1 MNLKKFS
8 YAYQR
13 HGLLGFTNVLFGKLG
28 IKKRLKTPIDKVIL
42 QLAKRIEEL
51 SKNIV
56 QSGIYSETYL
66 KINKKW
72 SVHDTSSK
80 LLGLYEKE
88 VQDNISNIQNS
99 NNKKKYFIN
108 IGAGEGFHIV
118 SLLKK
123 RFFEFGIAYEIDKSA
138 KKLFISNM
146 EKNKISNYKLF
157 DKAELNFLNNE
168 IYESKKLDDCLFLID
183 IEGDELKI
191 LNDHNLNKLKKSV
204 LIIELHDF
212 IIPSNELLIR
222 LEKNYNI
229 LKFTTENRDL
239 SKIKILDIFHDYEKW
254 LMAQEGRPCKME
266 WIVCIP
272 KK

>member
-56 QSGIYSETYL
+56 QSGIYSQTYL

-146 EKNKISNYKLF
+146 E
-157 DKAELNFLNNE
+157 
-168 IYESKKLDDCLFLID
+168 
-183 IEGDELKI
+183 
-191 LNDHNLNKLKKSV
+191 NKLRSI
-204 LIIELHDF
+204 LFQMLHF
-212 IIPSNELLIR
+212 CSIG
-222 LEKNYNI
+222 I
-229 LKFTTENRDL
+229 LKNT
-239 SKIKILDIFHDYEKW
+239 
-254 LMAQEGRPCKME
+254 
-266 WIVCIP
+266 V
-272 KK
+272 